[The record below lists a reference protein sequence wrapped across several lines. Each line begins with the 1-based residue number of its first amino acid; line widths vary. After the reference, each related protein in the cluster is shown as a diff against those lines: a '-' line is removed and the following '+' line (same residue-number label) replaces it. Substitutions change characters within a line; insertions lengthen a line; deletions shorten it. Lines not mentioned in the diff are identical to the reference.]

1 MPAAMHLTV
10 LSSLLAVTVCT
21 GTTTSSAGTTTSS
34 PAEQITKIT
43 TTAANPVT
51 FDFPLS
57 TAVPTK
63 STQQSTMST
72 NQTTTAVPSGK
83 VSTSPPPS
91 ISTQTPSRTEGPQ
104 TSSPPKNATTNQT
117 SKRTVPPGST
127 ATPAS
132 TAPNITTATTVN
144 TTVLGP
150 LEEWSKDDLAANPGL
165 VAILCIFCI
174 VFVLGLVVATVKC
187 IELPRSNF
195 ERLENVPLGKVTEE
209 SPFAHYSK

>member
-1 MPAAMHLTV
+1 
-10 LSSLLAVTVCT
+10 
-21 GTTTSSAGTTTSS
+21 
-34 PAEQITKIT
+34 
-43 TTAANPVT
+43 
-51 FDFPLS
+51 
-57 TAVPTK
+57 
-63 STQQSTMST
+63 MST
-72 NQTTTAVPSGK
+72 DQTTTAVTSGK

-117 SKRTVPPGST
+117 SKKTVPPGST

-132 TAPNITTATTVN
+132 TAPDITTATTVN

-150 LEEWSKDDLAANPGL
+150 LDEWTKEDLAANPGL
-165 VAILCIFCI
+165 VAVLCIFCI
-174 VFVLGLVVATVKC
+174 VFVLGLVVATMKC
-187 IELPRSNF
+187 IELPRSKF